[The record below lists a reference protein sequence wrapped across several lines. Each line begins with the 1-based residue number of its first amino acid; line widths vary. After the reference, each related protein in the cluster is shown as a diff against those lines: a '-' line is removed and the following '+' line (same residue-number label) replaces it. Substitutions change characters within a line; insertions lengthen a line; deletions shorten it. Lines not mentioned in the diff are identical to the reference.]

1 MQHVDIFPCMLFS
14 SLDQTNRA
22 LILFD
27 VPRDDPLLSF
37 QVIHLT
43 FKSLVHDILMLSLL
57 QEKALFGI
65 VGGLHL
71 AGLGLKLD
79 LLLLQ
84 LGLALRGKSAQGIL
98 QKGVRLNV
106 GLELG

>member
-1 MQHVDIFPCMLFS
+1 VKHINLFPCILFS
-14 SLDQTNRA
+14 SFDQTNRA